1 MRASEF
7 LNEDNIGV
15 GKSRP
20 ARPGSREAEFGPRG
34 HKPVKQPNA
43 TYNVDEEIEI
53 DEAGKTPKK
62 VCLSKKT
69 DNELGASQ
77 LSSCQAQGLRKRKTK
92 RKFKL
97 DGSKKP
103 KSIKGKY
110 VKSSDYGGSLPK
122 WKGN

>member
-92 RKFKL
+92 RKFRI
-97 DGSKKP
+97 GKKVQ
-103 KSIKGKY
+103 SIDGKY
-110 VKSSDYGGSLPK
+110 VKSSDYGGPLPK